1 MSWLRSLYGRLALG
15 LVLILLTVGA
25 VYTVS
30 VRYLT
35 QQWQQTATQHLN
47 RDLARNLVDDR
58 RIVVDGRIDV
68 DAMKKTFMAYM
79 SINPSIEIYYLD
91 LDGRI
96 LSYSA
101 DPGKVKRERVSLEPI
116 EAFLSGT
123 AILPLLGD
131 DPRAHD
137 RQKTFS
143 VTPLPDA
150 QHPEGYLY
158 VVLQGEDL
166 TAAQQARTLEFLASV
181 ATPGLIGSL
190 ALGLVIGLVLFRRI
204 SLRLRR
210 LSAEVTAFAD
220 SGFQQPRP
228 LPPSTRKRR
237 DEIDELEAR
246 FAQMREHIAGQWSA
260 LQQQDQLRREMIASI
275 SHDLRTPLASAL
287 GYLETIALKQDDLD
301 DEEKARYLDI
311 AIKQTRRLQTLI
323 DQLFELVKLEARD
336 TQLQFEPFPVLE
348 LVYDVVGKF
357 SLKARERGVSLVVAP
372 SASEARVIADI
383 GLIERVLDNLID
395 NALDHTPAGRR
406 IRIDVREND
415 QEQVVV
421 SVDDEG
427 KGIPENQQRLIFD
440 QFHRADNPQRSS
452 TGHAGLGL
460 AIVKKIIELHQ
471 QRIDVESTPGKGA
484 RFSFTL
490 PMAS

>member
-1 MSWLRSLYGRLALG
+1 MSWTRSLYGRLALG
-15 LVLILLTVGA
+15 LVAILLTVGA

-30 VRYLT
+30 VLYLT
-35 QQWQQTATQHLN
+35 QRWQQTATQHLN
-47 RDLARNLVDDR
+47 RDLAKNLVADK
-58 RIVVDGRIDV
+58 RIVKNGRIDV
-68 DAMKKTFMAYM
+68 DAMKKTFMEYM
-79 SINPSIEIYYLD
+79 TINPSIEIYYLD
-91 LDGRI
+91 LDGKI

-101 DPGKVKRERVSLEPI
+101 DPGKVKRERVSLAPI
-116 EAFLSGT
+116 EAFLSGE
-123 AILPLLGD
+123 AMLPLLGD

-150 QHPEGYLY
+150 DDPEGYLY

-190 ALGLVIGLVLFRRI
+190 ALGLVIGLLLFRRI

-210 LSAEVTAFAD
+210 LSSRVTTFAD
-220 SGFQQPRP
+220 TGFQQPQP
-228 LPPSTRKRR
+228 LQPPSRPSR
-237 DEIDELEAR
+237 DEIDELEQR
-246 FAQMREHIAGQWSA
+246 FAQMSQHIASQWSA

-287 GYLETIALKQDDLD
+287 GYLETIALKQDRLS
-301 DEEKARYLDI
+301 DEEKKNYLDI
-311 AIKQTRRLQTLI
+311 AIKQTRRLQSLI

-336 TQLQFEPFPVLE
+336 IQLKFEPFPVLE

-357 SLKARERGVSLVVAP
+357 SLRAQEKGVTLDVAP
-372 SASEARVIADI
+372 AASDARVVADI

-395 NALDHTPAGRR
+395 NALEHTPAGRR
-406 IRIDVREND
+406 IRIDVSESAD
-415 QEQVVV
+415 GQVVV

-427 KGIPENQQRLIFD
+427 KGIPPNQQQLIFE

-471 QRIDVESTPGKGA
+471 QHIEVESTPGKGA
-484 RFSFTL
+484 CFSFTL
-490 PMAS
+490 LSAD